1 MGQGGAAGRVD
12 GLASVVLAVAGAGVL
27 AGISSTGPVVS
38 AVTIASSSVIPVIAA
53 GSIMRRRPPFI
64 TPADR
69 VTLVRAALIGML
81 TGALALTVV
90 GAMPSRA
97 WTVVFIA
104 AVAAV
109 LDGVDGWVAR
119 RGGRGTTAGARL
131 DGEADAA
138 ALLVLSALLT
148 MTVGWWVLLIGLM
161 RYLFMVGSLVR
172 PSWRKDLPHSDFRRS
187 VGAFQ
192 AVAMVMSLVPA
203 VPVPVAAALA
213 ATALVALMVS
223 FGRDIVFQERVR
235 STGHR

>member
-1 MGQGGAAGRVD
+1 
-12 GLASVVLAVAGAGVL
+12 
-27 AGISSTGPVVS
+27 
-38 AVTIASSSVIPVIAA
+38 
-53 GSIMRRRPPFI
+53 MRRRPPFI